1 MRVFLECVYLG
12 LFGILVGISV
22 EVIWQIVLIVL
33 MYAIWGAYS
42 SFRGYQAG
50 RLNGTPANYK
60 PV

>member
-33 MYAIWGAYS
+33 MCAIWGAYS
-42 SFRGYQAG
+42 FFRGYQAG
-50 RLNGTPANYK
+50 RLNGTPANDK